1 MAKILEMEVLGDTAE
16 LQKAESVQA
25 VEEPELESPDYA
37 DADDLIDAA
46 VLEGAPDPR
55 AQEFA
60 GEGGPE
66 EPLGSRFTEEYR
78 EFLKE
83 RYGDGET
90 EGPEGLPEDVPGGEG
105 PKESE
110 ELSEAVSA
118 VEAEEAAET
127 EEAAP
132 EAEELPCAKPAEEA
146 AETEE
151 AAPAAEDLPEPE
163 PAEDIPEEK
172 PEAPH
177 ETSPVSEAAPQTA
190 KTEEKGIRGLFR
202 KTGSWFRRKK

>member
-1 MAKILEMEVLGDTAE
+1 MAKILEMEVLGDTEE

-132 EAEELPCAKPAEEA
+132 
-146 AETEE
+146 
-151 AAPAAEDLPEPE
+151 AAEDLPEPE

>member
-1 MAKILEMEVLGDTAE
+1 MAKILEMEVLGDTEE

-132 EAEELPCAKPAEEA
+132 
-146 AETEE
+146 
-151 AAPAAEDLPEPE
+151 AAEDLPEPE

-202 KTGSWFRRKK
+202 KIGSWFRRKK

>member
-1 MAKILEMEVLGDTAE
+1 M
-16 LQKAESVQA
+16 
-25 VEEPELESPDYA
+25 
-37 DADDLIDAA
+37 
-46 VLEGAPDPR
+46 
-55 AQEFA
+55 
-60 GEGGPE
+60 
-66 EPLGSRFTEEYR
+66 
-78 EFLKE
+78 
-83 RYGDGET
+83 
-90 EGPEGLPEDVPGGEG
+90 
-105 PKESE
+105 
-110 ELSEAVSA
+110 
-118 VEAEEAAET
+118 EAEEAAET